1 MIKVVLLGAG
11 NLGTH
16 LFRALRDAEN
26 ISLVQWYNRSS
37 PSLEAGKNHLQTTTD
52 LNQIVE
58 ADVYLLSVSDSVLL
72 KLGQVLEERNGLVAH
87 TAGSVPM
94 RALAANKNHG
104 VFYPLQTFSKQKQVD
119 FHQIPI
125 CVEANTDR
133 NLTLLK
139 SIATALGG
147 PIHLIDSSQRKA
159 LHVAA
164 VFVNNFVNHLYS
176 IGHSICQEKEVPFS
190 ILQPLIQ
197 ETADK
202 VLSLSPR
209 EAQTGPALRNDATT
223 VNQHLEQLTTEHQKL
238 LYQSLTNSIQLY
250 HGH

>member
-37 PSLEAGKNHLQTTTD
+37 PPLEEGKNHLQTTTD
-52 LNQIVE
+52 LHQIVE
-58 ADVYLLSVSDSVLL
+58 ADVYLLSVSDSVLPRL
-72 KLGQVLEERNGLVAH
+72 SQVLEERNGLVAH

-94 RALAANKNHG
+94 AILQKNKNHG

-125 CVEANTDR
+125 CLEANTAS
-133 NLTLLK
+133 NLTLLRT
-139 SIATALGG
+139 IANALGA
-147 PIHLIDSSQRKA
+147 PVHLIDSSQREA
-159 LHVAA
+159 LHLAA
-164 VFVNNFVNHLYS
+164 VFVNNFTNHLYS

-190 ILQPLIQ
+190 ILQPLIK

-202 VLSLSPR
+202 ILALAPKA
-209 EAQTGPALRNDATT
+209 AQTGPALRNDITI
-223 VNQHLEQLTTEHQKL
+223 VNQHMEQLTTENQKK